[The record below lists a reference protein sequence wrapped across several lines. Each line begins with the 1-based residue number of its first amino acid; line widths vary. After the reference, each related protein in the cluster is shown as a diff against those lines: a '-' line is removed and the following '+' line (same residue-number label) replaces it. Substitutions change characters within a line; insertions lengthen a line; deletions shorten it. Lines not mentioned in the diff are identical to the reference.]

1 MRAYSWLLLPC
12 IALVSVMG
20 CAEGEDSEG
29 TAGTG
34 GPQPPVGGTGAT
46 GGSGGSGEGGTGA
59 TAGSGGSGATA
70 GSGGAATGGTGG
82 SAGEAGTGG
91 AAGEAGTGGAAGSS
105 GTGGATGGTG
115 GATGGTG
122 GATGGTGGATGGTG
136 GATGGTG
143 GATGGTGGATGG
155 TGGTGTTYA
164 HTITI
169 DGVNDFELDE
179 TFDTTTTSFKGY
191 VAWDANNLY
200 VGLSGS
206 DVGGASPT
214 KFFVVY
220 LGGVGGTT
228 TGVAYQNQTPGLPFE
243 AMWQVHWKAN
253 NTNTRAVK
261 WSGSAWVPETWNFTG
276 KVVQNGSFVEM
287 AIPLVNIGS
296 PSTLAVHLAMVNE
309 QSGGEW
315 TFAGVPFTS
324 FTDGFDRNYTKY
336 YDFDLTG
343 SIAPTQ
349 YSILP

>member
-105 GTGGATGGTG
+105 
-115 GATGGTG
+115 
-122 GATGGTGGATGGTG
+122 GTG